1 MTKHSDV
8 QQDNPGNQPGLP
20 TPPPQGWLPAQ
31 RRDMILNLL
40 LRDDV
45 VRVPDLARMMSTTEI
60 TIRRD
65 LDALSKAG
73 LIRRVRGGALSL
85 NSTEA
90 APEAEEKPIREG
102 PGASVGG
109 ASTHSMLESNPDNDL
124 YSVGSLMSVSSGAP
138 AIGSGQ
144 TSRGTIG
151 VVLPEPSFFWPA
163 VTEHIRQIARDLYN
177 MDIVARE
184 TSYEDYPETGILDEL
199 SKTDHLR
206 GIIVAPSINP
216 AIAEATWRWLADS
229 PLPVTVLE
237 REPPLWSDHF
247 IDSVHTNHPVGV
259 RKALLHFRDHGHT
272 RIGLALGYTPTSGD
286 IELGWRLMMQDR
298 EDTMEEAFLLTG
310 REAYE
315 ADDVND
321 IADAIIRTGATAVLV
336 HPDYLSIAVAQA
348 LQQRGKHVPQD
359 VSLISID
366 GYTTPSTRPLTVLRS
381 SEFDLA
387 QSALRLLTKRMGD
400 RTRQTEHV
408 YTDPRLIDRGSVTRP
423 HRES

>member
-1 MTKHSDV
+1 M
-8 QQDNPGNQPGLP
+8 
-20 TPPPQGWLPAQ
+20 
-31 RRDMILNLL
+31 
-40 LRDDV
+40 
-45 VRVPDLARMMSTTEI
+45 
-60 TIRRD
+60 
-65 LDALSKAG
+65 
-73 LIRRVRGGALSL
+73 
-85 NSTEA
+85 
-90 APEAEEKPIREG
+90 
-102 PGASVGG
+102 
-109 ASTHSMLESNPDNDL
+109 
-124 YSVGSLMSVSSGAP
+124 
-138 AIGSGQ
+138 
-144 TSRGTIG
+144 
-151 VVLPEPSFFWPA
+151 
-163 VTEHIRQIARDLYN
+163 
-177 MDIVARE
+177 
-184 TSYEDYPETGILDEL
+184 
-199 SKTDHLR
+199 
-206 GIIVAPSINP
+206 
-216 AIAEATWRWLADS
+216 
-229 PLPVTVLE
+229 
-237 REPPLWSDHF
+237 
-247 IDSVHTNHPVGV
+247 

-408 YTDPRLIDRGSVTRP
+408 YIDPRLIDRGSVTRP
-423 HRES
+423 RRES